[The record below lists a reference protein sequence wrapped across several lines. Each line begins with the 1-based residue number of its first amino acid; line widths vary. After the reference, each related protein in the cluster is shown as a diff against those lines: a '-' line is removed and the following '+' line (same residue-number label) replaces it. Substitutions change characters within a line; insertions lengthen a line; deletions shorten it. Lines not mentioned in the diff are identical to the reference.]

1 MARESKLNRRDF
13 VRMGCCTAASFGLSA
28 AIGRLNLIH
37 AYAAGAATDYRA
49 LVCIFLFGG
58 NDANN
63 MIVPFDNAGFQNYTK
78 LRANLALPQAS
89 VLPITSRTT
98 QASGQNAYAFHP
110 NLTTL
115 QGLFTGGQLAVLAN
129 VGTLAQPISQAQYLA
144 GSTGGTVLPVN
155 LFSHADQQAQ
165 WQTAQ
170 FTGFGATG
178 WAGRTAD
185 KLQTLNA
192 GAQFPP
198 ITSVAGGAILCTGAQ
213 TTPYALSPGG
223 SPGLSGYDTSA
234 AANARMV
241 SFQQLLTL
249 NSGLSLVQDTS
260 SVMNQSLGQSKVLS
274 AALKTLPALQTA
286 FPTTTSI
293 GAQLKQVAQIIQARS
308 SLGLQRQI
316 FFCSL
321 GGFDTHS
328 AQLPAQQLLFSQL
341 DPAMSAFYNSTVELG
356 LAQQVTSFTLSD
368 FSRTYQPGTNAG
380 SDHAWGS
387 NHLVLGGAVQGGDVY
402 GQLPTFALGGPSD
415 AGSNGRWIPTTSVDQ
430 YGATLATWFGVAGS
444 DLPSIFPNLPNFT
457 TPTLN
462 FMA

>member
-1 MARESKLNRRDF
+1 MARESNFTRRDF
-13 VRMGCCTAASFGLSA
+13 VRMGCCTAASFGLTA

-37 AYAAGAATDYRA
+37 AYAAGAAAGYRA
-49 LVCIFLFGG
+49 LVCVFLFGG

-63 MIVPFDNAGFQNYTK
+63 LIVPNDNAGYQNYAK
-78 LRANLALPQAS
+78 LRVNLALPQS
-89 VLPITSRTT
+89 SLLPIVAKTG
-98 QASGQNAYAFHP
+98 QALYGLHP
-110 NLTTL
+110 QLTGL
-115 QGLFTGGQLAVLAN
+115 QGLFTSGQLAVLAN
-129 VGTLAQPISQAQYLA
+129 VGTLAQPITRTQYLA
-144 GSTGGTVLPVN
+144 GATGGTVLPVN

-170 FTGFGATG
+170 FTGSNTTFSATG

-192 GAQFPP
+192 GALFPP
-198 ITSVAGGAILCTGAQ
+198 ILSVAGGAILCTGAQ
-213 TTPYALSPGG
+213 TSPYALTPGNT
-223 SPGLSGYDTSA
+223 SIGLSGNDGSA
-234 AANARMV
+234 AGNQRIS

-260 SVMNQSLGQSKVLS
+260 SVMTQSLNQSKVLS
-274 AALKTLPALQTA
+274 AALKSLPALQTA
-286 FPTTTSI
+286 FPATSI
-293 GAQLKQVAQIIQARS
+293 GAQLKQVAQIIQAQPA
-308 SLGLQRQI
+308 LGLQRQI

-328 AQLPAQQLLFSQL
+328 AQLPTQQTLFSQL
-341 DPAMSAFYNSTVELG
+341 DPALTAFYNSTLELG
-356 LAQQVTSFTLSD
+356 VSQQVTSFTLSD

-387 NHLVLGGAVQGGDVY
+387 NHLILGGAVKGGDIY
-402 GQLPTFALGGPSD
+402 GQFPTFALGGPSD

-430 YGATLATWFGVAGS
+430 YGATLASWFGVANT

-457 TPTLN
+457 TANLG
-462 FMA
+462 FI